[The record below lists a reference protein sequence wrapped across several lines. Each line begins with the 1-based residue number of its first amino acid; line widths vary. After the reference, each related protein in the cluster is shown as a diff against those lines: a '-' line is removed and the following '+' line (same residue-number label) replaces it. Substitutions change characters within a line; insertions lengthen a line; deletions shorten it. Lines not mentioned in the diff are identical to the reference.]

1 MAQLISSERSYM
13 QNFFREFVFVVFYH
27 KRIVVAAWSAFF
39 ALSVLLALALPPIY
53 SSSAKFIVSSGTN
66 QLDPLQQDRDYDLK
80 NKMVRI
86 LQNQKEIIYSAP
98 VLGKAALVI
107 DSKANATELEELVGK
122 LRKDVKV
129 TPPKGESF
137 EGSNVFYLTY
147 EDKDPERTKAVT
159 MALAEGYLETSGTF
173 SRSKAEYSYDFFR
186 KQVDQL
192 QDEVQRKGVKLREYE
207 TTNAAAL
214 IDILNLES
222 GKANLEVGPR
232 ALLTEATRNRQRLQ
246 EELLAIRLQVEN
258 LEAGLKER
266 EIPVLQPEMEVAGRA
281 ISTYRNKIAQLQ
293 LQINE
298 MSTQF
303 TAEFEPRRALAKELG
318 LTVSLL
324 REEVNTY
331 IRSKRVEMTT
341 IDRKTAEIDNQILHL
356 EQTISETAQ
365 QRSTYEALKQEYTI
379 ANRAYTE
386 AVAKMEQARLASAV
400 NQDVQNITIVEHP
413 QLPFKPVKPN
423 RVLIIILGM
432 IGGIF
437 VGVAIALVVDFF
449 DHTIK
454 SPEDIERWLE
464 VPALCSISRI
474 SG

>member
-1 MAQLISSERSYM
+1 MAQLISSERSHV
-13 QNFFREFVFVVFYH
+13 QNFFREFVFVIFYH
-27 KRIVVAAWSAFF
+27 KRTVVAAWSAFF
-39 ALSVLLALALPPIY
+39 VLSVLLALVLPAIY

-98 VLGKAALVI
+98 VLGKAALII
-107 DSKANATELEELVGK
+107 DPKADATELEALIAK

-159 MALAEGYLETSGTF
+159 TALADGYLETSGTF

-232 ALLTEATRNRQRLQ
+232 ALLTESTRNKQKLQ
-246 EELLAIRLQVEN
+246 EELLSIRLQVEN
-258 LEAGLKER
+258 LEAGMRER
-266 EIPVLQPEMEVAGRA
+266 DIPVLQPEMEVAGRA

-298 MSTQF
+298 MSTQY
-303 TAEFEPRRALAKELG
+303 TAEFEPRKALAKELN
-318 LTVSLL
+318 LTVVLL
-324 REEVNTY
+324 REEVRTY
-331 IRSKRVEMTT
+331 IRSKLVEINT
-341 IDRKTAEIDNQILHL
+341 IEKKVAEIDNQILHY
-356 EQTISETAQ
+356 EQSIAETAQ

-386 AVAKMEQARLASAV
+386 AVAKMEQARMASAV
-400 NQDVQNITIVEHP
+400 NQDVQNITIVEQP
-413 QLPFKPVKPN
+413 QLSFKPVKPN
-423 RVLIIILGM
+423 RVLIVILGM

-464 VPALCSISRI
+464 VPALGSISRI